1 MTLDTYLIYLVT
13 VFVFFAHPPGPSQ
26 ILFMA
31 GSMQHGV
38 RRALPIMAGDLFA
51 NSLQILVA
59 GFGLA
64 GLIAVSANVF
74 SVVKWAGVAYLVYI
88 GVNTILAVRRAR
100 SAHPA
105 APKRS
110 ALFRQGFITSAANP
124 YAVVFFAAL
133 FPQFIDTGLP
143 VAPQVAIL
151 GATYIIIDGSILL
164 IMGSAAASLF
174 RILGSRIER
183 WVGVF
188 SGIGLLGAAAMLAFR
203 GEPGAAE

>member
-13 VFVFFAHPPGPSQ
+13 VFIFFAHPPGPSQ

-31 GSMQHGV
+31 GSIQHGV
-38 RRALPIMAGDLFA
+38 RVSLPIMAGDLFA
-51 NSLQILVA
+51 NSLQIVIA

-64 GLIAVSANVF
+64 GLIAVSGDVF

-88 GVNTILAVRRAR
+88 GVTTILAAKHTRSVR
-100 SAHPA
+100 PV

-110 ALFRQGFITSAANP
+110 ALFRRGFITSAANP

-143 VAPQVAIL
+143 FPPQVAIL
-151 GATYIIIDGSILL
+151 GATYIVIDGTILA
-164 IMGSAAASLF
+164 IMGAAAARLF
-174 RILGSRIER
+174 RLLGSKIER

-188 SGIGLLGAAAMLAFR
+188 SGLGLLGAATMLALR
-203 GEPGAAE
+203 GEPGTAE